1 MSEQWNRIKYW
12 EPKIQLS
19 QMHSF
24 QPISA
29 TMTQKKIT
37 QKNQQIH
44 ETISYQMD
52 NPEKETRYLRNHYL
66 EILEIQKNEQNK
78 T

>member
-1 MSEQWNRIKYW
+1 MSKQWNGIKYW
-12 EPKIQLS
+12 EPKIKS
-19 QMHSF
+19 SHMHSF

-52 NPEKETRYLRNHYL
+52 NPEKKPL
-66 EILEIQKNEQNK
+66 ILETTTWKF
-78 T
+78 